1 MILNKFNTSF
11 LSLLLLLSA
20 VMAQDN
26 DKVVEKSDVIVEAQV
41 SAKSFYMGE
50 AFTFTILVDGSNKVQ
65 PPHFSKLA
73 NFSLKRT
80 EARPLAS
87 KEKPGFLIRYKMVPL
102 SAGSLIIPELTILV
116 NGKTITTK
124 EIRLKVQKPAEH
136 SGLKLLLTASKKELF
151 VGEPF
156 LLTFTWKSEIPLYS
170 LKAVDVRLPFNQ
182 RSIFITTLPYNSPEG
197 GSKDTIG
204 LPVSDVRTICKHKI
218 ATVDNKRIETLSFSQ
233 VVIPRYAGEF
243 TLEPASLLCSFIP
256 PSDRDSK
263 ANRSKK
269 WKPNYPSYFNNNF
282 FEDVGNIKHEK
293 FISKSNKIQLTVKD
307 LPLDGRP
314 DDFFG
319 VVGKCSV
326 STKASSVIVEE
337 GTPIHLAIN
346 IANYEFPSILKMPD
360 MSRLSTFN
368 RNFSIPRQKSSGSYD
383 KKIKTFT
390 QTLRPLRTD
399 VNAIPPVRI
408 PYFDPTTGT
417 YNVAQST
424 EIAIT
429 VKPAGRV
436 TAFQAILSSGTNLK
450 NIVIENPE
458 GIRHNT
464 IVIAALNTS
473 TIHPF
478 TLFILTALIPPILY
492 LVFFFASAKNRLM
505 LTDPAA
511 ARALNAYNSFNSKI
525 NRSVEDISTLESIT
539 RTYFADKL
547 KLTKDAHTCDE
558 LLLTINTKNRLSEDE
573 VKHLSEL
580 YQVFDKHRFDN
591 DKPSLEVQAFVK
603 LSAETIKALNGRIE
617 NV

>member
-1 MILNKFNTSF
+1 MILNKFNTYF
-11 LSLLLLLSA
+11 LSLLLLFSSA
-20 VMAQDN
+20 IAQDT
-26 DKVVEKSDVIVEAQV
+26 DKAEEKSDIIVEAQV

-80 EARPLAS
+80 DVRPLTS
-87 KEKPGFLIRYKMVPL
+87 KEKPGFVIRYEMVPL
-102 SAGSLIIPELTILV
+102 AAGSLVIPELQLLV
-116 NGKTITTK
+116 NGKTVMTK
-124 EIRLKVQKPAEH
+124 EIRIKVAKPAEH
-136 SGLKLLLTASKKELF
+136 PGLTLSLVVSKKELF

-156 LLTFTWKSEIPLYS
+156 LLTFTWRSEVPLYS

-182 RSIFITTLPYNSPEG
+182 KSVFLTTSPYNSPEG

-204 LPVSDVRTICKHKI
+204 LPVSDVRTICKHEI
-218 ATVDNKRIETLSFSQ
+218 TTVGKKRIETLSFSQ
-233 VVIPRYAGEF
+233 VVRPRYAGEF

-256 PSDRDSK
+256 PSPRDSK
-263 ANRSKK
+263 AHQGKK

-282 FEDVGNIKHEK
+282 FEEVGNIKHEK
-293 FISKSNKIQLTVKD
+293 YISRSNKVELIVKD
-307 LPLDGRP
+307 LPSDGRP

-337 GTPIHLAIN
+337 GTPIHLAIK
-346 IANYEFPSILKMPD
+346 IADYDFPSILKMPD

-383 KKIKTFT
+383 KKSKIFT

-408 PYFDPTTGT
+408 PYFDPTTKT
-417 YNVAQST
+417 YNIAQSA

-429 VKPAGRV
+429 VKPAGKV

-450 NIVIENPE
+450 NIVVENPE

-473 TIHPF
+473 TIHPL
-478 TLFILTALIPPILY
+478 TLFILTALIPPVLY
-492 LVFFFASAKNRLM
+492 LIFFFASAKHRLM

-511 ARALNAYNSFNSKI
+511 ARSLNAYKSYNSKV
-525 NRSVEDISTLESIT
+525 SHAVQDISILESIT

-558 LLLTINTKNRLSEDE
+558 LLLTIKTNSKLSKDE
-573 VKHLSEL
+573 VRLLTEL
-580 YQVFDKHRFDN
+580 YQAFDKSRFDA
-591 DKPSLEVQAFVK
+591 DKPPLDLQELVK
-603 LSAETIKALNGRIE
+603 ISAETIKTLNGRIE